1 MPAVIFLREVIKM
14 QVKAESA
21 DRKLQLQ
28 LAGEID
34 HHAARFLREKIDK
47 KMFEAHPEVL
57 LLDFSEV
64 KFMDSSGIGLIL
76 GRAQIALET
85 GAAVQVTGLSPRLER
100 LILLSGVEKMK
111 NVSICRP
118 AQ

>member
-1 MPAVIFLREVIKM
+1 MKEEIRMLEEEHRLRAVLP
-14 QVKAESA
+14 
-21 DRKLQLQ
+21 
-28 LAGEID
+28 GEID

-47 KMFEAHPEVL
+47 KMFEQHPEVL

-76 GRAQIALET
+76 GRAQIAREM
-85 GAAVQVTGLSPRLER
+85 GASVQVTGLSPRLER

-111 NVSICRP
+111 NVTVRR
-118 AQ
+118 

>member
-1 MPAVIFLREVIKM
+1 MNEEVRISEEGHRLRV
-14 QVKAESA
+14 
-21 DRKLQLQ
+21 LLP
-28 LAGEID
+28 GEID

>member
-1 MPAVIFLREVIKM
+1 MNEEIRMFEEEHKLRAVLP
-14 QVKAESA
+14 
-21 DRKLQLQ
+21 
-28 LAGEID
+28 GEID

-47 KMFEAHPEVL
+47 KMFEQHPEVL

-76 GRAQIALET
+76 GRAQLALEM
-85 GAAVQVTGLSPRLER
+85 GASVQVTGLSPRLER

-111 NVSICRP
+111 NVTVRR
-118 AQ
+118 

>member
-1 MPAVIFLREVIKM
+1 MNEEIRMFEEEHRLRAVLP
-14 QVKAESA
+14 
-21 DRKLQLQ
+21 
-28 LAGEID
+28 GEID

-47 KMFEAHPEVL
+47 KMFEQHPEVL

-76 GRAQIALET
+76 GRAQIALEM
-85 GAAVQVTGLSPRLER
+85 GASVQVTGLSPRLER

-111 NVSICRP
+111 NVTVRR
-118 AQ
+118 